1 MLIDL
6 LYVLAGLALLVLGGE
21 LLLRGAV
28 GLARLLGL
36 SPLLIGL
43 TVVAAATSM
52 PELVVTVAA
61 GLDGRPI
68 IGVGNVIGSN
78 IANILLIIG
87 AAAMIQAMH
96 PPRSL
101 ARRDGA
107 VMCGATL
114 LTVALAFLGTLFWAH
129 GLIFL
134 LLLGAYLVRSY
145 QLERRDGR
153 AEIGGEAAEALESAP
168 ATWLPAIGL
177 VGAGALGLVAGSEL
191 LIDGA
196 VSIAQALGV
205 SDAVIGLTLVAF
217 GTSLP
222 ELATAVVAAF
232 RRHADVAIGNI
243 VGSNIFNLLGILGVL
258 ALVTPFEFSPEL
270 VSFDIWVMVGATALL
285 MLVLARGRPIGRAT
299 ALAFLLGYGIFIAA
313 QFDPTSAHVRAGTT
327 LLQP

>member
-1 MLIDL
+1 MLIDVI
-6 LYVLAGLALLVLGGE
+6 YVLGGLLLLVLGGE
-21 LLLRGAV
+21 LMLRGAV

-61 GLDGRPI
+61 GLEGRPV

-87 AAAMIQAMH
+87 AAALIQHMH

-101 ARRDGA
+101 LKRDGA
-107 VMCGATL
+107 VMSVATL
-114 LTVALAFLGTLFWAH
+114 LTLALALFGTLFWPH
-129 GLIFL
+129 GVIFL
-134 LLLGAYLVRSY
+134 LLLGAYLIRSY
-145 QLERRDGR
+145 QLERRRGK
-153 AEIGGEAAEALESAP
+153 AELSEEASEALEAAP
-168 ATWLPAIGL
+168 GTWLPALGL
-177 VGAGALGLVAGSEL
+177 LGAGALGLIVGSEL

-196 VSIAQALGV
+196 VRIAQSLGV

-222 ELATAVVAAF
+222 ELATAVVAAL

-243 VGSNIFNLLGILGVL
+243 VGSNIFNLFGILGVL
-258 ALVTPFEFSPEL
+258 ALVSPFQFTAEM

-285 MLVLARGRPIGRAT
+285 MLVLAVGRPIGRVV
-299 ALAFLLGYGIFIAA
+299 ALVFLLAYGIFIAV
-313 QFDPTSAHVRAGTT
+313 QFDPKPPEAIAHKTAQ
-327 LLQP
+327 LH